1 MNSRLVSSLAGFF
14 FLLLSASAVMSQ
26 GIVDLRVHGEHFRPH
41 PHPTRRPVLKP
52 LVVENQR
59 IDVSIDAGVAT
70 TRVEQ
75 TFHNPNGVGLE
86 GTYLFPI
93 PESASVTKFSMTVD
107 GKTMEGEL
115 MSKED
120 ARRIYEGIVRRRRD
134 PALLEYFGYG
144 LFKARVFPI
153 PARGKVSVSLAYVEL
168 LRRDGNLVEYTF
180 PLRGRAFSEQRTKRV
195 TLTARILATRPIGTV
210 FSSSH
215 TVEQRRKNDR
225 EVVVSLEG
233 GPSLTT
239 RDFHLFHALNGDPL
253 GMELLSEHTVRDG
266 GFFLL
271 TLAPRRNVS
280 KEIVVAKDIVF
291 VLDTSGS
298 MRDDQKIEQAKAAL
312 INGLKGLRPV
322 DRFNIVTFA
331 AQSRPFSER
340 LMKADKEAVAEAVR
354 WVGEISAKGGTN
366 IQAAL
371 RDAIHYLPLSDVKE
385 RVPLIVF
392 VTDGLPTVGETNT
405 KPLLDFIVAENK
417 VGARIY
423 TLGVGF
429 DVNVQLLDLLT
440 KKSRGIRDYVTPGQ
454 NLEMKLSSFY
464 EKVAHPV
471 LADVELTIE
480 GVKVY
485 EVYPRSLP
493 DLFVGDRLF
502 VSGRYEGS
510 GTAVVRL
517 TGRVGAQTKEF
528 VFETRFVDE
537 SKGRDFVPVLWARR
551 KVADLWD
558 TIQLEGAK
566 TELVDEV
573 KRLGLKYGI
582 ATPYT
587 SFLVAEDEVAQ
598 RDGSGG
604 LRPPGRNAGTVRRR
618 DRFTR
623 GNSPTSGGGFL
634 GVPPPATQGRD
645 AVLRSLEMK
654 KMAEAAPAELAKD
667 DEEVFLIDAEDG
679 SRPDG
684 SLARIGTMTFE
695 KKGKVW
701 VDTAISSKRPE
712 DLPKLEKVELF
723 SDVWFDLLAQH
734 PELGPVAARLGAFEV
749 LIGNRR
755 IRVEAPA
762 PKPAPTPPPPGK

>member
-1 MNSRLVSSLAGFF
+1 MKSRLISSSAGFF
-14 FLLLSASAVMSQ
+14 CLLLLASGAMSQ
-26 GIVDLRVHGEHFRPH
+26 GIVDLRVHGERIRPIRH
-41 PHPTRRPVLKP
+41 PAIKP
-52 LVVENQR
+52 LAVENQR
-59 IDVSIDAGVAT
+59 IDVAIEAGVAT
-70 TRVEQ
+70 TKVEQ

-93 PESASVTKFSMTVD
+93 PESASVTKFSMTVN

-120 ARRIYEGIVRRRRD
+120 ARRIYESIVRRRRD

-153 PARGKVSVSLAYVEL
+153 PARGTVSVSLAYVEQ
-168 LRRDGNLVEYTF
+168 LRQDGSLVEYSF
-180 PLRGRAFSEQRTKRV
+180 PLRGRAFKEQKTKKV
-195 TLTARILATRPIGTV
+195 TLTARIVANGPIGTV

-215 TVEQRRKNDR
+215 SVEQHRKGDR
-225 EVVVSLEG
+225 EVLVSLEG
-233 GPSLTT
+233 GASLTN
-239 RDFHLFHALNGDPL
+239 RDFHLFYALNGDPL

-271 TLAPRRNVS
+271 TLAPRRNLS
-280 KEIVVAKDIVF
+280 KETVVSKDIVF

-331 AQSRPFSER
+331 AQSRPFSET
-340 LMKADKEAVAEAVR
+340 LLKADKEAVAEAVR
-354 WVGEISAKGGTN
+354 WVGDITAKGGTN

-371 RDAIHYLPLSDVKE
+371 RDAIHFLPLRDVE
-385 RVPLIVF
+385 GRVPLIVF

-405 KPLLDFIVAENK
+405 KPLLASIVAENK

-480 GVKVY
+480 GVKAF
-485 EVYPRSLP
+485 EIYPRTLP

-502 VSGRYEGS
+502 VSGRYTGS
-510 GTAVVRL
+510 GNAVVRL
-517 TGRVGAQTKEF
+517 TGRVGSATKEF
-528 VFETRFVDE
+528 VFEARFVDK

-558 TIQLEGAK
+558 TIRLEGTK
-566 TELVDEV
+566 SELVDEV
-573 KRLGLKYGI
+573 KRLGIKYGI

-587 SFLVAEDEVAQ
+587 SFLVAEDEVAG
-598 RDGSGG
+598 RRPSGPPVPGSNSGSI
-604 LRPPGRNAGTVRRR
+604 RR
-618 DRFTR
+618 DRFGRATTP
-623 GNSPTSGGGFL
+623 NAGGGFL
-634 GVPPPATQGRD
+634 GAPPASQGRG
-645 AVLRSLEMK
+645 AVIRSLQTK
-654 KMAEAAPAELAKD
+654 KMAEAAPAELAKEEADKFLLLDAD
-667 DEEVFLIDAEDG
+667 DA

-684 SLARIGTMTFE
+684 SLVRVGGRTFE

-701 VDTAISSKRPE
+701 VDTAITSAKPE
-712 DLPKLEKVELF
+712 ELPDVEKVELF
-723 SDVWFDLLAQH
+723 SDVWFTSIMNRTAAPRIKTTPMMYIPMDLFIPKH
-734 PELGPVAARLGAFEV
+734 RPVIF
-749 LIGNRR
+749 
-755 IRVEAPA
+755 
-762 PKPAPTPPPPGK
+762 

>member
-1 MNSRLVSSLAGFF
+1 MRSRIISSSTGFF
-14 FLLLSASAVMSQ
+14 CLLLFAAGAMSQ
-26 GIVDLRVHGEHFRPH
+26 GIVDLRVHGDHFR
-41 PHPTRRPVLKP
+41 PTRRPDLRP

-59 IDVSIDAGVAT
+59 IDVVIEAGVAT
-70 TRVEQ
+70 TKVEQ
-75 TFHNPNGVGLE
+75 TFQNPNGIGLE

-93 PESASVTKFSMTVD
+93 PENASVTTFSMTVN

-120 ARRIYEGIVRRRRD
+120 ARHIYEGIVRRRRD

-153 PARGKVSVSLAYVEL
+153 PARGKVSVSLAYVEQ

-180 PLRGRAFSEQRTKRV
+180 PLRGRAFSEQKTKKV
-195 TLTARILATRPIGTV
+195 SLTAKILSSAPIGTV

-215 TVEQRRKNDR
+215 SVEQHRKGDR
-225 EVVVSLEG
+225 EVLVALEG
-233 GPSLTT
+233 GTSLSH
-239 RDFHLFHALNGDPL
+239 RDFHLFYALNGDPL

-271 TLAPRRNVS
+271 TLAPRRDVSTETVVS
-280 KEIVVAKDIVF
+280 KDMVF

-312 INGLKGLRPV
+312 INGLKGLRPE

-331 AQSRPFSER
+331 AQSRTFSDM
-340 LMKADKEAVAEAVR
+340 LLKADKDAVAEAVQ
-354 WVGEISAKGGTN
+354 WVGKISAKGGTN

-371 RDAIHYLPLSDVKE
+371 RDAIHFLPLRDVE
-385 RVPLIVF
+385 GRVPLIVF

-405 KPLLDFIVAENK
+405 KSLLDSIVSENK

-429 DVNVQLLDLLT
+429 DVNVQFLDLLT

-471 LADVELTIE
+471 LADVKLTIE
-480 GVKVY
+480 GVKTF
-485 EVYPRSLP
+485 EIYPSQWP

-502 VSGRYEGS
+502 VSGRYTGS
-510 GTAVVRL
+510 GHAVVRL
-517 TGRVGAQTKEF
+517 TGRVGADTKEF
-528 VFETRFVDE
+528 VFEARFVDK

-558 TIQLEGAK
+558 TIRLDGAHP
-566 TELVDEV
+566 ELVDEV
-573 KRLGLKYGI
+573 KRLGIKYGI

-587 SFLVAEDEVAQ
+587 SFLVAEDEVAT
-598 RDGSGG
+598 RGP
-604 LRPPGRNAGTVRRR
+604 RPVPPRRGKAGTLRRQVR
-618 DRFTR
+618 FGH
-623 GNSPTSGGGFL
+623 GNAPATGGGGSL
-634 GVPPPATQGRD
+634 GAPPATQGRD
-645 AVLRSLEMK
+645 AVMRSLQTK
-654 KMAEAAPAELAKD
+654 KMAEAAPAELAKEEGEEWLLLDVD
-667 DEEVFLIDAEDG
+667 DAA
-679 SRPDG
+679 RPDG
-684 SLARIGTMTFE
+684 TLIRVGGRTFE

-701 VDTAISSKRPE
+701 VDTAISSSKPE
-712 DLPKLEKVELF
+712 KLPVLEKVDLF
-723 SDVWFDLLAQH
+723 SDVWFDLLKEH
-734 PELGPVAARLGAFEV
+734 GELGRVAARLKTFEV
-749 LIGNRR
+749 LIGDRR
-755 IRVEAPA
+755 IRVETPA
-762 PKPAPTPPPPGK
+762 PKSVPKQTPAPLGK